1 MRIFLISILSSFS
14 ACAFAGLFP
23 YKMILNVDYR
33 EQNLTDEEVR
43 EIEGL
48 VAERYPGAMIM
59 IGGSTEGCK
68 CEEGPECTS
77 QVVVAGRLDGESYE
91 ISLSKVGQDWEISKE
106 WRTRDR
112 IEKLIDQYL
121 ETGDSNFTLQARDLY
136 EQLTE
141 QINECFQFNNAKQAG
156 PR

>member
-1 MRIFLISILSSFS
+1 M
-14 ACAFAGLFP
+14 
-23 YKMILNVDYR
+23 
-33 EQNLTDEEVR
+33 
-43 EIEGL
+43 
-48 VAERYPGAMIM
+48 AERYPGAMIM